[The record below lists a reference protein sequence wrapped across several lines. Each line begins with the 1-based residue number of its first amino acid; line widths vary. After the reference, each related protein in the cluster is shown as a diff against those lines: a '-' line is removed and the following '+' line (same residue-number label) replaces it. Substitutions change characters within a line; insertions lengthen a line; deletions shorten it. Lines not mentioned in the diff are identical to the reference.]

1 MDGNAKSD
9 APVDGKHPMI
19 LEVKN
24 HPFGGG
30 FRNHLQHVHKMWIDS
45 MSISQK

>member
-19 LEVKN
+19 LDGLKN

-30 FRNHLQHVHKMWIDS
+30 FRNHL
-45 MSISQK
+45 